1 MIKNVKAKEISELIN
16 DCSYDSR
23 RVGCELST
31 DHRYLQ
37 SEFGKTAIH
46 FLGCLAENYDK
57 GFYDG
62 RNEFVCKCAKIMMSA
77 LQDSGLWFEGFEK
90 DKRKEIL
97 DKLYY

>member
-1 MIKNVKAKEISELIN
+1 MIKNEKAKEISKLIN
-16 DCSYDSR
+16 DCSYFPR
-23 RVGCELST
+23 EVGCELST

-37 SEFGKTAIH
+37 SEFGRTAIH

-62 RNEFVCKCAKIMMSA
+62 RNEYECKCAKIMISA
-77 LQDSGLWFEGFEK
+77 LIDAGLWCEDIESRM
-90 DKRKEIL
+90 RKEIL

>member
-23 RVGCELST
+23 EVGCELST

-37 SEFGKTAIH
+37 SEFGKTAIQ
-46 FLGCLAENYDK
+46 FLGCLAENYDR
-57 GFYDG
+57 GYYDD

-77 LQDSGLWFEGFEK
+77 LQDAGLWFEEFEK
-90 DKRKEIL
+90 ERRKEIL

>member
-1 MIKNVKAKEISELIN
+1 MIKNEKAKAISKLIN
-16 DCSYDSR
+16 DCSYFPRD
-23 RVGCELST
+23 VGCELST

-37 SEFGKTAIH
+37 SEFGRTAIQ

-62 RNEFVCKCAKIMMSA
+62 RNEYECRCAKIMISA
-77 LQDSGLWFEGFEK
+77 LQDAGLWYEEGEK
-90 DKRKEIL
+90 VMRKEIL